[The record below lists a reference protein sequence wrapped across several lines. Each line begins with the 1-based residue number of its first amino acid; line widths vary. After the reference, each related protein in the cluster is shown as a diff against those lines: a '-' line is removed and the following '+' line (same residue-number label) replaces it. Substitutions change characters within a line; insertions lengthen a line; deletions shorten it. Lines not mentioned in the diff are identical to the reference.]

1 MQSEEVHSGEHWIA
15 SAPHSRG
22 GRALFYPPKDLCTL
36 RMNRNTHQ
44 NDVDTMKKNTANSD
58 LRKAGLKVTLPRIS
72 ILEILEEA
80 EQHHMSAEDVYKTLL
95 RNGNEVGL
103 ATVYR
108 VLTQFEAAGLVTRHH
123 FDGGQAIFELDTGDN
138 HDHIVCLKTGKVAE
152 FKDEVIENRLEEIAT
167 ELGYTLS
174 DYKIVLYGEVVDAQP
189 EKPRLKVHNPTDS
202 N

>member
-1 MQSEEVHSGEHWIA
+1 
-15 SAPHSRG
+15 
-22 GRALFYPPKDLCTL
+22 
-36 RMNRNTHQ
+36 
-44 NDVDTMKKNTANSD
+44 MKKNTANSD

-95 RNGNEVGL
+95 NNGNEVGL

-152 FKDEVIENRLEEIAT
+152 FKDEVIENRLEEIAA

-189 EKPRLKVHNPTDS
+189 EKPRLKVHNPAESD
-202 N
+202 